1 MGAAA
6 GGSDV
11 RIGIVG
17 GAGRAEPLFADLVL
31 LLTDV
36 SSHGAVRHARQVLRE
51 RGRSPVLLRRCGS
64 ARFASLLAALD
75 ERARSAG
82 ANAS

>member
-51 RGRSPVLLRRCGS
+51 RGRSPVLRRCGS
-64 ARFASLLAALD
+64 ARFAALLAALD
-75 ERARSAG
+75 ERARFAG